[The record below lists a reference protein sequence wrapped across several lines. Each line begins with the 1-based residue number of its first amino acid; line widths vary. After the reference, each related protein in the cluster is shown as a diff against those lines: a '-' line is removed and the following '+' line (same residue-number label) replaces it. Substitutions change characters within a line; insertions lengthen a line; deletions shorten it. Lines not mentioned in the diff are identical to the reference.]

1 MFKHPNFS
9 YKKSLPFWEDLL
21 FLSFINII
29 PYGYGL
35 LPIMTETICICLV
48 FITDINV
55 YDFYFKYY
63 IAIKSPEISLEGNS
77 DLPIK

>member
-1 MFKHPNFS
+1 
-9 YKKSLPFWEDLL
+9 
-21 FLSFINII
+21 
-29 PYGYGL
+29 L
-35 LPIMTETICICLV
+35 LPIMTETICICFV

-55 YDFYFKYY
+55 YYFYFKYY